1 MCKIRCHF
9 RKILTNDCAKLN
21 DCNHNSKF
29 SYTFLFIPVNSY
41 GVKVARVG
49 CNGNVEAAIMPPS
62 CVRCFIYYVLGVT
75 VYAKL
80 VITANI
86 ETSDSAFSCQF
97 VAIRQLWNNRAKDMA
112 PMLEFP
118 TPSSNFA
125 LQ

>member
-49 CNGNVEAAIMPPS
+49 CYGYKLS
-62 CVRCFIYYVLGVT
+62 RYYASKLCKVLH
-75 VYAKL
+75 
-80 VITANI
+80 I
-86 ETSDSAFSCQF
+86 
-97 VAIRQLWNNRAKDMA
+97 
-112 PMLEFP
+112 
-118 TPSSNFA
+118 
-125 LQ
+125 